1 MEELEDTKKREVPQM
16 AEKHKS
22 ESAIVSDIKKYL
34 KSLDECFFWKEHGG
48 MYGVAGIP
56 DIICCYKGLF
66 LAFEVKKPDGKLTKL
81 QEKTIKDIQA
91 AGGQAYVVRSVD
103 EVKRIIQHIEEVKK
117 CEKLM
122 TMV

>member
-1 MEELEDTKKREVPQM
+1 M

-22 ESAIVSDIKKYL
+22 ESAIVNDIKKYL

-66 LAFEVKKPDGKLTKL
+66 LAFEVKKPNGKVTKL
-81 QEKTIKDIQA
+81 QEKTIKEIRA
-91 AGGQAYVVRSVD
+91 AGGQAYVVRSVS
-103 EVKRIIQHIEEVKK
+103 EVKRIIQHIEEVKE
-117 CEKLM
+117 CENLM

>member
-1 MEELEDTKKREVPQM
+1 M

-22 ESAIVSDIKKYL
+22 ESAIVNDIKKYL
-34 KSLDECFFWKEHGG
+34 KSLDKCFFWKEHGG

-56 DIICCYKGLF
+56 DIICCYRGLF
-66 LAFEVKKPDGKLTKL
+66 LTFEVKRPDGRLTKL
-81 QEKTIKDIQA
+81 QEKTIKEIQA
-91 AGGQAYVVRSVD
+91 AGGQAYVVRSVE
-103 EVKRIIQHIEEVKK
+103 EVKNIIQRIEEVME